1 MNILV
6 IRHAIAA
13 DREQFA
19 DKHGGQDDDAARPLT
34 HRGRTRMRAGVRGLR
49 RVVPRIDLLATSPL
63 TRAAQTADILLQA
76 YRGVKRVEL
85 PQLAPDKP
93 VTSLLRWVQEQHA
106 KQPPRRDF
114 TVALVGH
121 EPQLGVFVSWMLT
134 GLQESFVQ
142 LKKGGACLLYCEKDV
157 KPGRSTMLWLL
168 KPSQLRA
175 TGE

>member
-1 MNILV
+1 
-6 IRHAIAA
+6 
-13 DREQFA
+13 
-19 DKHGGQDDDAARPLT
+19 
-34 HRGRTRMRAGVRGLR
+34 MRAAVRGLR
-49 RVVPRIDLLATSPL
+49 QVVPRIDLLATSPL
-63 TRAAQTADILLQA
+63 TRALQTADIIVPA

-85 PQLAPDKP
+85 PQLVPDKP

-142 LKKGGACLLYCEKDV
+142 LKKGGACLLHCEKDV
-157 KPGRSTMLWLL
+157 KPGRSKLLWLL
-168 KPSQLRA
+168 KPSFVRRL
-175 TGE
+175 GE